1 LTGKAKHE
9 NDKKR
14 TVLTE
19 GFCSLVFIPVSIENE
34 NIGLIQLKSRSQD
47 FFTQQDVEFFEGA
60 AHTVGVALVHRSAQV
75 ELRERVKEMTCL
87 YGIAKLEEQEKLPL
101 KKLLQGIVE
110 ILPPAWLYP
119 GIASARII
127 LDGEHFATAHFREGG
142 KKQTAE
148 IIVDNQQR
156 GLVEVG
162 YAEKKPELDEGPFL
176 KEERRLI
183 DTVAHEIA
191 LIIERKQAE
200 IDKEKLQEQLRHAD
214 RLATIGQLSAGVA
227 HELNEPIGSIMG
239 FAQLIQ
245 KNPDLPVQAQKDIE
259 KITKASLHAREVIRK
274 LMLFARQMP
283 PQKTSVSLNQIIE
296 EGLYFLESR
305 CVKEGIK
312 VIRQI
317 DETLPKIT
325 ADPAQMTQVL
335 VNIIV
340 NAIQAMPEG
349 GRLTIQTKAS
359 DKHISLIIEDTGIG
373 MAKKKIKKIFLPF
386 YTTKDVGKGTGLG
399 LSVVH
404 GIVTSHGGTIHVDS
418 QVNKGTRFTIQLPM
432 AN

>member
-1 LTGKAKHE
+1 
-9 NDKKR
+9 
-14 TVLTE
+14 
-19 GFCSLVFIPVSIENE
+19 
-34 NIGLIQLKSRSQD
+34 
-47 FFTQQDVEFFEGA
+47 
-60 AHTVGVALVHRSAQV
+60 
-75 ELRERVKEMTCL
+75 
-87 YGIAKLEEQEKLPL
+87 
-101 KKLLQGIVE
+101 
-110 ILPPAWLYP
+110 
-119 GIASARII
+119 
-127 LDGEHFATAHFREGG
+127 
-142 KKQTAE
+142 
-148 IIVDNQQR
+148 
-156 GLVEVG
+156 
-162 YAEKKPELDEGPFL
+162 
-176 KEERRLI
+176 
-183 DTVAHEIA
+183 
-191 LIIERKQAE
+191 
-200 IDKEKLQEQLRHAD
+200 
-214 RLATIGQLSAGVA
+214 
-227 HELNEPIGSIMG
+227 
-239 FAQLIQ
+239 
-245 KNPDLPVQAQKDIE
+245 
-259 KITKASLHAREVIRK
+259 
-274 LMLFARQMP
+274 MLFARQMP

-312 VIRQI
+312 VVRQI